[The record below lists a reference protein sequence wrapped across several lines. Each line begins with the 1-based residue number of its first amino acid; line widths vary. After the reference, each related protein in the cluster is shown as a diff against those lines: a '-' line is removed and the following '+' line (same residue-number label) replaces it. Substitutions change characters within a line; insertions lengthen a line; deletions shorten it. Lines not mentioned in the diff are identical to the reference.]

1 MFSKFVHT
9 KLTSIRIIAIL
20 LGLSALTAR
29 AQKSATDEVRRLQAR
44 MYKLY
49 ASQDYDA
56 FISVTDSLKTAAEKA
71 GDERTFYKAW
81 ANQVLFS
88 SNRGRRNRAMEIAR
102 EMQQHA
108 INRGNKFGIYNGT
121 HVAAYT
127 HQQMEN
133 LPEAIKEYKKA
144 IAYLHEYLPNESA
157 ASSLL
162 ELAKIAYLRSN
173 PDKCISYAEQAIHE
187 QNLNPLHRLNA
198 LSLMCIASAD
208 SAVYHPRSNDY
219 RTDFN
224 LFYSEREK
232 AKKDYGRDDI
242 YGMRVDIFKDILNR
256 DFKEALKKAERIPTT
271 LTRLEMQRTI
281 YEKMGDHRN
290 AYLMMKRYH
299 WWRDSINEARNT
311 HLLTEMTT
319 AMNVGRLE
327 NEQKELKLRNQ
338 TLRLEN
344 LASELEQQ
352 RLQEEALSLSLKNK
366 EVELQNASVRMQN
379 DSLDKYNK
387 DLQISE
393 YQSKMAAKES
403 AAETQRVFFTM
414 AAILTGLIIATLAF
428 TLWRRSQNARRL
440 RRMNDQLTDAN
451 NNLKTAYDKL
461 EETTAA
467 KERIESELRIARDIQ
482 MGMVPSVFPA
492 FPNRDDI
499 DIYAVIDPAREVG
512 GDLYDFML
520 QNDRLYFCIG
530 DVSGKGIPASL
541 FMSAVVN
548 LFRMLAKEGFPPEY
562 IATRLNETLT
572 ENNENGMF
580 CTLFIGDIDLNTGKL
595 HYCNAGH
602 NPPVIM
608 ARQLNSNAPT
618 EPTLLEME
626 TNAPI
631 GLWPDLEFVGEE
643 IGNIKDRPLF
653 FYTDGLSEAE
663 DANQQQYGEERLL
676 DILGGQPFD
685 SARLTIERHT
695 GQRQTACGQRPS
707 ER

>member
-1 MFSKFVHT
+1 
-9 KLTSIRIIAIL
+9 
-20 LGLSALTAR
+20 
-29 AQKSATDEVRRLQAR
+29 

-49 ASQDYDA
+49 ASLDYDA

-162 ELAKIAYLRSN
+162 ELAKIAYLRNN

-187 QNLNPLHRLNA
+187 QNLNPLHRL
-198 LSLMCIASAD
+198 
-208 SAVYHPRSNDY
+208 
-219 RTDFN
+219 
-224 LFYSEREK
+224 
-232 AKKDYGRDDI
+232 
-242 YGMRVDIFKDILNR
+242 
-256 DFKEALKKAERIPTT
+256 
-271 LTRLEMQRTI
+271 
-281 YEKMGDHRN
+281 
-290 AYLMMKRYH
+290 
-299 WWRDSINEARNT
+299 
-311 HLLTEMTT
+311 
-319 AMNVGRLE
+319 
-327 NEQKELKLRNQ
+327 
-338 TLRLEN
+338 
-344 LASELEQQ
+344 
-352 RLQEEALSLSLKNK
+352 
-366 EVELQNASVRMQN
+366 
-379 DSLDKYNK
+379 
-387 DLQISE
+387 
-393 YQSKMAAKES
+393 
-403 AAETQRVFFTM
+403 
-414 AAILTGLIIATLAF
+414 ATLAF

-572 ENNENGMF
+572 ENNENDMF

-685 SARLTIERHT
+685 SARLTIERIQDSVRRHVGSAPQSDDLT
-695 GQRQTACGQRPS
+695 MLCIKCK
-707 ER
+707 

>member
-1 MFSKFVHT
+1 
-9 KLTSIRIIAIL
+9 
-20 LGLSALTAR
+20 
-29 AQKSATDEVRRLQAR
+29 
-44 MYKLY
+44 
-49 ASQDYDA
+49 
-56 FISVTDSLKTAAEKA
+56 
-71 GDERTFYKAW
+71 
-81 ANQVLFS
+81 
-88 SNRGRRNRAMEIAR
+88 MEIAR

-108 INRGNKFGIYNGT
+108 ISRGNKFGIYNGT

-162 ELAKIAYLRSN
+162 ELAKIAYLRNN

-224 LFYSEREK
+224 HFYSEREK

-290 AYLMMKRYH
+290 AYLMMRRYH

-451 NNLKTAYDKL
+451 NN
-461 EETTAA
+461 
-467 KERIESELRIARDIQ
+467 
-482 MGMVPSVFPA
+482 
-492 FPNRDDI
+492 
-499 DIYAVIDPAREVG
+499 
-512 GDLYDFML
+512 
-520 QNDRLYFCIG
+520 
-530 DVSGKGIPASL
+530 
-541 FMSAVVN
+541 
-548 LFRMLAKEGFPPEY
+548 
-562 IATRLNETLT
+562 
-572 ENNENGMF
+572 
-580 CTLFIGDIDLNTGKL
+580 
-595 HYCNAGH
+595 
-602 NPPVIM
+602 
-608 ARQLNSNAPT
+608 RQLNSNAPT

-685 SARLTIERHT
+685 SARLTIERIQDSVRRHVGSAPQSDDLT
-695 GQRQTACGQRPS
+695 MLCIKCK
-707 ER
+707 

>member
-1 MFSKFVHT
+1 M
-9 KLTSIRIIAIL
+9 

-162 ELAKIAYLRSN
+162 ELAKIAYLRNN

-224 LFYSEREK
+224 HFYSEREK
-232 AKKDYGRDDI
+232 AKKDYG
-242 YGMRVDIFKDILNR
+242 
-256 DFKEALKKAERIPTT
+256 
-271 LTRLEMQRTI
+271 
-281 YEKMGDHRN
+281 
-290 AYLMMKRYH
+290 
-299 WWRDSINEARNT
+299 
-311 HLLTEMTT
+311 
-319 AMNVGRLE
+319 
-327 NEQKELKLRNQ
+327 
-338 TLRLEN
+338 
-344 LASELEQQ
+344 
-352 RLQEEALSLSLKNK
+352 
-366 EVELQNASVRMQN
+366 
-379 DSLDKYNK
+379 
-387 DLQISE
+387 
-393 YQSKMAAKES
+393 
-403 AAETQRVFFTM
+403 
-414 AAILTGLIIATLAF
+414 
-428 TLWRRSQNARRL
+428 
-440 RRMNDQLTDAN
+440 
-451 NNLKTAYDKL
+451 
-461 EETTAA
+461 
-467 KERIESELRIARDIQ
+467 
-482 MGMVPSVFPA
+482 
-492 FPNRDDI
+492 RDDI

-580 CTLFIGDIDLNTGKL
+580 CTLFIGEIDLNTGKL

-676 DILGGQPFD
+676 DILGGQAFD
-685 SARLTIERHT
+685 SARLTIERIQDSVRRHVGSAPQSDDLT
-695 GQRQTACGQRPS
+695 MLCIKCK
-707 ER
+707 